1 MKTTWKDLFLAIPEI
16 LNPKVILYTFLVAFL
31 VIFEG
36 IIPTLW
42 EKITGVFG
50 SRS

>member
-1 MKTTWKDLFLAIPEI
+1 MKTTWKDFFSAIPEI
-16 LNPKVILYTFLVAFL
+16 LNPKIILYTLLVAFL

-36 IIPTLW
+36 IIPALW